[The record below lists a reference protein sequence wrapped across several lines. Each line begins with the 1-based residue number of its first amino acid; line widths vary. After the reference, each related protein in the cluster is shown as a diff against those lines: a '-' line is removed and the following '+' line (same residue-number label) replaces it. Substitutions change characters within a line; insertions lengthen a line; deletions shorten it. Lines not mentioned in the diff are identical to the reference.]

1 MAGKGKTAKAVDNPE
16 SGRISAAESRA
27 GKAKKK
33 AEKPPAAKKPA
44 KRTKGAKVPR
54 AAVKQQRFAR
64 FLAPGWY
71 ERFLQYLFV
80 AILIL
85 CAAELS
91 LRLGQGHILGDQ
103 GFGKVFPGILP
114 IADILYYVGTTVES
128 YFPLI
133 VAFMLA
139 FAAAKRPNAAI
150 GLAALAGW
158 VGYLGATMALSRYS
172 TASSQGEVSGVDLG
186 MMGGILVGFLV
197 AGCWSEF
204 RFRKVAP
211 WARMVSGI
219 PLVVM
224 ICATGGVVLGI
235 VVGVFYQLLY
245 LIITVAAGTAMMV
258 APGPLG
264 AALYGFL
271 HPIAEVT
278 GFSALLNIAPY
289 NLYGSCQTTQGD
301 TLNGSYRC
309 FVYGGTQMEGQQA
322 LFLAGGYPVVAFG
335 LAALFLVLL
344 LQLKGGNRQY
354 WRIMYWF
361 LIASTFLVGAEKPAL
376 YLLFFAAPA
385 LLMVHAVASA
395 FSYAITAALG
405 VTIGWAGGPG
415 LVDLM
420 RWMGTGEGILVL
432 LILGVLFAAI
442 YVMVAIFTM
451 KVKGQRLNLGGF
463 GVPYITKPFMGIPN
477 SSGETKPAPAVTSP
491 KPAAVKDTSET
502 GVSASVRE
510 ETPATSPA
518 PTQPRPSEPV
528 VETTAAVPPTPAQPV
543 ATQPAME
550 PPVIAEPVIAE
561 PVIAEP
567 VALEPESSP
576 EVPLVEI
583 EPVEPVEQPLPA
595 EAYPEAYPETS
606 AAVNPAYPQQGY
618 VQNPYGYQAPGYPE
632 TYPAYPAEYG
642 GGYNPQLYGYQ
653 GTPYGYPAAYNPAAM
668 PQATPPAQNF
678 SAPQTQPQAP
688 AAPPENPSKPDYRP
702 RPQ

>member
-1 MAGKGKTAKAVDNPE
+1 MLRKGSAGVAGKGKTAKAVDNPE
-16 SGRISAAESRA
+16 SGRVSAAESRA

-186 MMGGILVGFLV
+186 LMGGILVGFLV

-361 LIASTFLVGAEKPAL
+361 LIAGTFLVGAEKPAL

-442 YVMVAIFTM
+442 YVMVAIFTI

-477 SSGETKPAPAVTSP
+477 SSGETKPAPAVTIP
-491 KPAAVKDTSET
+491 KPAAVKDASET

-510 ETPATSPA
+510 ETPVTSPA
-518 PTQPRPSEPV
+518 PTRPRPSEPV
-528 VETTAAVPPTPAQPV
+528 VETTVAVPPTPAQPV

-550 PPVIAEPVIAE
+550 PPVIAEPV
-561 PVIAEP
+561 
-567 VALEPESSP
+567 ALEPESSP
-576 EVPLVEI
+576 EVPLGEI

-595 EAYPEAYPETS
+595 EAYPEAYTETS

-642 GGYNPQLYGYQ
+642 GGYNSQLYGYQ

-668 PQATPPAQNF
+668 PQATSPAQNF

>member
-1 MAGKGKTAKAVDNPE
+1 MAGKGKAAKAVVGAE
-16 SGRISAAESRA
+16 SNRISAAQRRA
-27 GKAKKK
+27 DKAKNKSEK
-33 AEKPPAAKKPA
+33 ARAVNKPA
-44 KRTKGAKVPR
+44 KRPKEAKPPR
-54 AAVKQQRFAR
+54 DAVKRQRFAR
-64 FLAPGWY
+64 FLTPGWY

-80 AILIL
+80 ALLLL

-103 GFGKVFPGILP
+103 GLGKVFPAILP
-114 IADILYYVGTTVES
+114 VADILYYVGTTIES

-150 GLAALAGW
+150 GIAVLAGW
-158 VGYLGATMALSRYS
+158 SGYLGATMALSRYS

-186 MMGGILVGFLV
+186 LMGGVLVGFLV

-204 RFRKVAP
+204 RFRKVVP

-219 PLVVM
+219 PLVVV

-235 VVGVFYQLLY
+235 VVGVVYQLLY
-245 LIITVAAGTAMMV
+245 LIITVAAGTAMMA

-264 AALYGFL
+264 AALYGLL

-278 GFSALLNIAPY
+278 GVSSLLNIVPY
-289 NLYGSCQTTQGD
+289 NVYGSCQTTQGD

-344 LQLKGGNRQY
+344 LQLKGSNRQY

-361 LIASTFLVGAEKPAL
+361 LIASTFAVGAEKPAL

-385 LLMVHAVASA
+385 LLLVHAVASA
-395 FSYAITAALG
+395 FSYAITAVLG

-415 LVDLM
+415 VVDLL

-432 LILGVLFAAI
+432 LIMGVLYAAI
-442 YVMVAIFTM
+442 YVMIATFTI
-451 KVKGQRLNLGGF
+451 KIKGKRLNLGGF

-477 SSGETKPAPAVTSP
+477 NSGDVKFAPALASPKSDNAKDTLETGESTSARDETPVACPAPEKTV
-491 KPAAVKDTSET
+491 
-502 GVSASVRE
+502 
-510 ETPATSPA
+510 
-518 PTQPRPSEPV
+518 
-528 VETTAAVPPTPAQPV
+528 PAQPALAEPV
-543 ATQPAME
+543 AADTASDQ
-550 PPVIAEPVIAE
+550 PVIAEPVTAE
-561 PVIAEP
+561 PVS
-567 VALEPESSP
+567 VNLESIP
-576 EVPLVEI
+576 
-583 EPVEPVEQPLPA
+583 EQPLVQTEPVNESTA
-595 EAYPEAYPETS
+595 QPSQPVLPSPEAYPDTYPEDI
-606 AAVNPAYPQQGY
+606 AAPNPAYPPQGY
-618 VQNPYGYQAPGYPE
+618 AQNPYGYQAPGYPE
-632 TYPAYPAEYG
+632 TYPAYPEYRPEYG
-642 GGYNPQLYGYQ
+642 GGYNHQLYGYQ
-653 GTPYGYPAAYNPAAM
+653 GNAYGYPAAYNPAAM
-668 PQATPPAQNF
+668 PQPNPAVQNL
-678 SAPQTQPQAP
+678 SAPQPP
-688 AAPPENPSKPDYRP
+688 VVPPEIPSEPDSRQ

>member
-1 MAGKGKTAKAVDNPE
+1 MAGKGKTAKAVDGSE
-16 SGRISAAESRA
+16 SGRVSAAASRA

-33 AEKPPAAKKPA
+33 AKDTSAAKKPA
-44 KRTKGAKVPR
+44 KRTKTAKVPQT
-54 AAVKQQRFAR
+54 AVKQQHFAR
-64 FLAPGWY
+64 FLASGWY

-80 AILIL
+80 AILVL
-85 CAAELS
+85 CAAEMS

-103 GFGKVFPGILP
+103 GVGKVFPAILP
-114 IADILYYVGTTVES
+114 VADILYYVGTTVES
-128 YFPLI
+128 YFPLL
-133 VAFMLA
+133 VAFILA

-150 GLAALAGW
+150 GLAVLAGW
-158 VGYLGATMALSRYS
+158 AGYLGATMALSRYS
-172 TASSQGEVSGVDLG
+172 AASSQGEISGVDLG
-186 MMGGILVGFLV
+186 LMGGILVGFLV

-204 RFRKVAP
+204 RFRKISP

-235 VVGVFYQLLY
+235 VVGVFYQLFY
-245 LIITVAAGTAMMV
+245 LLITVAIGTAMV
-258 APGPLG
+258 SAPDPLG

-278 GFSALLNIAPY
+278 GFSSLLNIAPY

-361 LIASTFLVGAEKPAL
+361 LIASTLLVGADKPAL
-376 YLLFFAAPA
+376 YLLCFAAPA
-385 LLMVHAVASA
+385 LLLIHAVASA
-395 FSYAITAALG
+395 VSYALTAVLG

-415 LVDLM
+415 VVDLL

-442 YVMVAIFTM
+442 YVMIAIFTM
-451 KVKGQRLNLGGF
+451 KVKGRRLNLGGF
-463 GVPYITKPFMGIPN
+463 GVTYITKPFMGIPN
-477 SSGETKPAPAVTSP
+477 TSEQTKSASAVTSP
-491 KPAAVKDTSET
+491 KSTAVQDNTSET
-502 GVSASVRE
+502 GASTQVRE
-510 ETPATSPA
+510 ETPETSPA
-518 PTQPRPSEPV
+518 PAQPRLSEPV
-528 VETTAAVPPTPAQPV
+528 AETTAPAQPV
-543 ATQPAME
+543 AAQPAME
-550 PPVIAEPVIAE
+550 QPASAEPVTAE
-561 PVIAEP
+561 PVSAAP
-567 VALEPESSP
+567 TGLGTESTP
-576 EVPLVEI
+576 EVS
-583 EPVEPVEQPLPA
+583 PVQTEWVNKPAVQPPSA
-595 EAYPEAYPETS
+595 EAYPEVYPEE

-618 VQNPYGYQAPGYPE
+618 AQNLYGYQATGYPE
-632 TYPAYPAEYG
+632 AYPAYPAEYG

-653 GTPYGYPAAYNPAAM
+653 VTPYGYPAAYNPATM
-668 PQATPPAQNF
+668 PQAAPVAQNF
-678 SAPQTQPQAP
+678 SAPQPSVIS
-688 AAPPENPSKPDYRP
+688 PEEPSEPGSRP

>member
-1 MAGKGKTAKAVDNPE
+1 MAGKAKTAKVVDDAE
-16 SGRISAAESRA
+16 SGRVSAAESRA

-33 AEKPPAAKKPA
+33 AKDTSAAKKPA
-44 KRTKGAKVPR
+44 KRTKTAKVPQT
-54 AAVKQQRFAR
+54 AAKQQRFVR
-64 FLAPGWY
+64 FLASEWY

-80 AILIL
+80 AILVL
-85 CAAELS
+85 CAAEMS

-103 GFGKVFPGILP
+103 GVGKVFPAILP
-114 IADILYYVGTTVES
+114 VADILYYVGTTVES

-133 VAFMLA
+133 VAFILA

-158 VGYLGATMALSRYS
+158 AGYLGATMALSRYS

-186 MMGGILVGFLV
+186 LMGGILVGFLV
-197 AGCWSEF
+197 AGCWSGF
-204 RFRKVAP
+204 RFRKIAP

-235 VVGVFYQLLY
+235 VVGVFYQLFY
-245 LIITVAAGTAMMV
+245 LLITVAVGTAMV
-258 APGPLG
+258 SAPGPLG

-278 GFSALLNIAPY
+278 GFSSLLNIVPY
-289 NLYGSCQTTQGD
+289 NIYGSCQTTQGD

-361 LIASTFLVGAEKPAL
+361 LIASTFLVGADKPAL
-376 YLLFFAAPA
+376 YLLCFAAPA
-385 LLMVHAVASA
+385 LLLIHAVASA
-395 FSYAITAALG
+395 FAYALTAVLG

-415 LVDLM
+415 VVDLL

-442 YVMVAIFTM
+442 YVMIAIFTM
-451 KVKGQRLNLGGF
+451 KVKGRRLNLGGF
-463 GVPYITKPFMGIPN
+463 GVSYITKPFMGIPN
-477 SSGETKPAPAVTSP
+477 TSGQTKPASAVTSP
-491 KPAAVKDTSET
+491 KSTAVQDTSET
-502 GVSASVRE
+502 GASAPVRQE
-510 ETPATSPA
+510 PPETSPA
-518 PTQPRPSEPV
+518 PARPRPSEPV
-528 VETTAAVPPTPAQPV
+528 VKTTAPAQPV
-543 ATQPAME
+543 AAQPAME
-550 PPVIAEPVIAE
+550 QPVSAAEPVTAAPASAAPTALGTESTPEASPVQTE
-561 PVIAEP
+561 PAV
-567 VALEPESSP
+567 
-576 EVPLVEI
+576 
-583 EPVEPVEQPLPA
+583 QPPSA
-595 EAYPEAYPETS
+595 EAHPETYPED
-606 AAVNPAYPQQGY
+606 AAANPAYPQQGY
-618 VQNPYGYQAPGYPE
+618 AQNPYGYQASGYPE
-632 TYPAYPAEYG
+632 AYPAYPAEYG

-653 GTPYGYPAAYNPAAM
+653 GTPYGYPAAYNPATM
-668 PQATPPAQNF
+668 PQAGPAAPIF
-678 SAPQTQPQAP
+678 SAPQ
-688 AAPPENPSKPDYRP
+688 PPVVSPEEPSEPGSRP

>member
-1 MAGKGKTAKAVDNPE
+1 MAGKGKAVVGAE
-16 SGRISAAESRA
+16 SNRISAAQRRA
-27 GKAKKK
+27 DKAKNKS
-33 AEKPPAAKKPA
+33 EKTRVVNKPA
-44 KRTKGAKVPR
+44 KRPKEAKPPR
-54 AAVKQQRFAR
+54 DAVKRQRFAR
-64 FLAPGWY
+64 FLTPGWY

-80 AILIL
+80 ALLLL

-103 GFGKVFPGILP
+103 GLGKVFPAILP
-114 IADILYYVGTTVES
+114 VADILYYVGTTIES

-150 GLAALAGW
+150 GIAVLAGW
-158 VGYLGATMALSRYS
+158 SGYLGATMALSRYS
-172 TASSQGEVSGVDLG
+172 TTSSQGEVSGVDLG
-186 MMGGILVGFLV
+186 LMGGILVGFLV

-204 RFRKVAP
+204 RFRKVVL

-219 PLVVM
+219 PLVVV

-235 VVGVFYQLLY
+235 VVGVVYQLLY
-245 LIITVAAGTAMMV
+245 LIITVAAGTAMMA

-264 AALYGFL
+264 AALYGLL

-278 GFSALLNIAPY
+278 GVSSLLNIVPY
-289 NLYGSCQTTQGD
+289 DVYGSCQTTQGD

-344 LQLKGGNRQY
+344 LQLKGSNRQY

-361 LIASTFLVGAEKPAL
+361 LIASTFAVGAEKPAL

-385 LLMVHAVASA
+385 LLLVHAVASA
-395 FSYAITAALG
+395 FSYAITAVLG

-415 LVDLM
+415 VVDLL

-432 LILGVLFAAI
+432 LIMGVLYAAI
-442 YVMVAIFTM
+442 YVMIAAFTI
-451 KVKGQRLNLGGF
+451 KIKGKRLNLGGF

-477 SSGETKPAPAVTSP
+477 NSGETKPAPAVTSP
-491 KPAAVKDTSET
+491 KPTAVKDTSKT
-502 GVSASVRE
+502 GVPASVRE
-510 ETPATSPA
+510 ETPVTSPA
-518 PTQPRPSEPV
+518 PTQPRPSERV
-528 VETTAAVPPTPAQPV
+528 VETTVAA
-543 ATQPAME
+543 QPAME
-550 PPVIAEPVIAE
+550 QSVIAEPVIAE
-561 PVIAEP
+561 PA
-567 VALEPESSP
+567 ALAPESSP
-576 EVPLVEI
+576 EVPLVQS
-583 EPVEPVEQPLPA
+583 EPVNKQVEQPPSA
-595 EAYPEAYPETS
+595 EAYPEAYLETA
-606 AAVNPAYPQQGY
+606 AAVNPAYPQQSY
-618 VQNPYGYQAPGYPE
+618 AQNPYGYQAPSYPE
-632 TYPAYPAEYG
+632 AYPTYPAEYG

-668 PQATPPAQNF
+668 PQPNPAVQNF
-678 SAPQTQPQAP
+678 SAPSPQPQAP
-688 AAPPENPSKPDYRP
+688 GAPPENPSKPDYRP